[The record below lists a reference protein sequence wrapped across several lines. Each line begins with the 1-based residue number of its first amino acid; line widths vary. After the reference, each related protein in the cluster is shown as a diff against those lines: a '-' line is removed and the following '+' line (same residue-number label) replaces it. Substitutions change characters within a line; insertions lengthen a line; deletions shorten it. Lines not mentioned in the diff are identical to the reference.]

1 MGGDEMKQYKGSIP
15 EITLKFK
22 TGETKK
28 VRISSSRDAFTFLK
42 ELYDQDTIELNETCI
57 ALFLNRA
64 NNTIGWFKVSQGGI
78 SATVVDNKL
87 IVATAL
93 KCAASAIILSHN
105 HPSGNAQP
113 GEIDKASTN
122 MLKEACSLFDIT
134 LLDHI
139 ICTSTEY
146 FSFADEGLI

>member
-1 MGGDEMKQYKGSIP
+1 MKQYKGSIP

-113 GEIDKASTN
+113 GETDKTSTN

>member
-1 MGGDEMKQYKGSIP
+1 MKKYKGSIP
-15 EITLKFK
+15 EITLKYK
-22 TGETKK
+22 TGEIKK
-28 VRISSSRDAFTFLK
+28 VQIMSSRDAYYFLK

-78 SATVVDNKL
+78 NATVVDNKL

-93 KCAASAIILSHN
+93 KCAASSIILSHN
-105 HPSGNAQP
+105 HPSGNSKP
-113 GEIDKASTN
+113 GETDKTATN
-122 MLKEACSLFDIT
+122 TLKDACSLFDIT

-139 ICTSTEY
+139 ICTSKEY
-146 FSFADEGLI
+146 FSFADDGLI